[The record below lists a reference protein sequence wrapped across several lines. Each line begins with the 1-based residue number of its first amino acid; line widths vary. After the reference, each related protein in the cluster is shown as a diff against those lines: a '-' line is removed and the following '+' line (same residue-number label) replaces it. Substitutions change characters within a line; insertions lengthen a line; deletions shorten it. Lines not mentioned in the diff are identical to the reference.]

1 MIADFSHREHT
12 LAKQK
17 LEIPVHV
24 GDDVELEVESLASS
38 GDGVTHHHGYTLFVP
53 HTLPQDRVKA
63 RITKTTKRFGVT
75 RVIKRL
81 HSTPDR
87 VDAPCAVFPECG
99 GCKIQDW
106 DYSKQMEF
114 KVRQVQDALAH
125 VGGLNVAVG
134 IDPVPADQP
143 LHYRNKANY
152 AIEKRGKK
160 PSIGFYRQGT
170 HHVVDHVECH
180 TLMEPIT
187 AIKEWLRGLIESHS
201 LSIYNERR
209 HTGFLRGLVVRHSAA
224 TGEALVGLV
233 TTHGEFSRKFMDDLT
248 DEARL
253 KSFGIQGVIHNI
265 NRSKTNVILGHE
277 NITLWGQD
285 FFREKLGELEFHLSL
300 PSFFQINPYQSVKLY
315 GIVQSWV
322 EGTDGSVLDA
332 YCGNGGIS
340 LWLAKAG
347 CEVVGIDSAAS
358 NIEDAEQSAHLN
370 GITTC
375 RFLNMPLERAFQ
387 LKEELAAVKTVV
399 LDPPRKGCSQE
410 VVTGI
415 LEMKP
420 DRIIYVSCN
429 PATLARDLALM
440 QGYAVRAI
448 KVIDMFPQTQH
459 VETAVLLERE

>member
-1 MIADFSHREHT
+1 M
-12 LAKQK
+12 AKQK
-17 LEIPVHV
+17 LEIPVRV
-24 GDDVELEVESLASS
+24 GDEVELEVESLASS
-38 GDGVTHHHGYTLFVP
+38 GDGVSHHHGYTLFVP
-53 HTLPQDRVKA
+53 HSLPGDRVKA
-63 RITKTTKRFGVT
+63 HVTKTTKRFGVT
-75 RVIKRL
+75 RVVARL

-106 DYSKQMEF
+106 DYARQMAF
-114 KVRQVQDALAH
+114 KVQQVQDALAH
-125 VGGLNVAVG
+125 IGGLNIAVE
-134 IDPVPADQP
+134 IDPVPADMP
-143 LHYRNKANY
+143 LYYRNKANY
-152 AIEKRGKK
+152 AIDRRGRNA
-160 PSIGFYRQGT
+160 SIGFYRQGT

-187 AIKEWLRGLIESHS
+187 HIKEWLRELIESHS
-201 LSIYNERR
+201 LSIYKEQR

-233 TTHGEFSRKFMDDLT
+233 TTPGEFSKKFLSNLT
-248 DEARL
+248 DEGTL
-253 KSFGIQGVIHNI
+253 KRFGIQGIVHNI
-265 NRSKTNVILGHE
+265 NHAKTNIILGPE

-300 PSFFQINPYQSVKLY
+300 PSFFQVNPYQSVKLY

-322 EGTDGSVLDA
+322 EGTAGAVLDA

-358 NIEDAEQSAHLN
+358 NIEDAEQSARLN

-375 RFLNMPLERAFQ
+375 RFWNLPLERAFQ

-399 LDPPRKGCSQE
+399 IDPPRKGCSPE
-410 VVTGI
+410 VVAGI

-429 PATLARDLALM
+429 PATLARDLSLM
-440 QGYAVRAI
+440 PGYAVRAI

-459 VETAVLLERE
+459 VEAAVLLERE